1 MMYRITRLTR
11 NIHLHKLNIPK
22 QKGVLPLMIV
32 GLSLSYVGVV
42 LSDEKQYNR
51 LMLKI
56 STLSDK

>member
-1 MMYRITRLTR
+1 
-11 NIHLHKLNIPK
+11 
-22 QKGVLPLMIV
+22 
-32 GLSLSYVGVV
+32 LSYVGVV